1 MLAGMQIKG
10 RSENSKGDSIG
21 GEVSTTRGSD
31 PRPVKSVPQ
40 HLFKWH
46 PLVKHPAMSL
56 RCFRRRFLGP
66 SLVSVWVVSSL
77 ASLALP
83 SSAGSLA
90 IPLLREEPLV
100 PDPAPLDG

>member
-1 MLAGMQIKG
+1 MLAGMQIRG
-10 RSENSKGDSIG
+10 LSDESKGDSID
-21 GEVSTTRGSD
+21 GEVSTTRGSG
-31 PRPVKSVPQ
+31 PRPVKSVSQ

-56 RCFRRRFLGP
+56 RCLRRRFLGP

-83 SSAGSLA
+83 LSAGSSA
-90 IPLLREEPLV
+90 IPLLRVEPLV
-100 PDPAPLDG
+100 PDPVALDG